1 MWWFLIRTLSFVL
14 QSGGL
19 HAHSGIL
26 IVYGSRYAVI
36 CQFFFFLLHKQLTQ
50 MFSGML
56 RECVEFVSR
65 REEVSWFCRLFHLW
79 LLITFRLRVQR
90 KLWENTLSKLLTWVT
105 QEHKPDKKEGW
116 PEFTSNE
123 LILVGIYLKSGAH
136 NQIVISA
143 IVWATKAFL
152 NIAKY

>member
-1 MWWFLIRTLSFVL
+1 MIFNPNIKFCFAKWWASCPLRNPYCLWFKICCNLPVL
-14 QSGGL
+14 
-19 HAHSGIL
+19 
-26 IVYGSRYAVI
+26 
-36 CQFFFFLLHKQLTQ
+36 FFFLLHKQLTQ

-65 REEVSWFCRLFHLW
+65 REEVSWFCRLFRLW

-90 KLWENTLSKLLTWVT
+90 KLWENTLSELLTWVT
-105 QEHKPDKKEGW
+105 PEHKPDKKEGW